1 MYANA
6 MQNYLQ
12 SGYMAE
18 RVLAASP
25 LELIRMLYEGAMSAV
40 DLAIEMLHANEI
52 MARGRAITKAV
63 DILGEL
69 RASLREGP
77 EFSATVAEL
86 YAYMQNRLLEAHSR
100 KSEEPL
106 QEVSRLLKCLYEGWL
121 GVMRQAAE
129 DCADTEDDA
138 PGAVIAA
145 ANPYESYLSSGLSGR
160 SWQV

>member
-12 SGYMAE
+12 SGYIAE

-25 LELIRMLYEGAMSAV
+25 LELIRMLYEGAMSSV
-40 DLAIEMLHANEI
+40 DLAIEMLHANEV

-106 QEVSRLLKCLYEGWL
+106 REVFDDRSYFESR
-121 GVMRQAAE
+121 
-129 DCADTEDDA
+129 
-138 PGAVIAA
+138 
-145 ANPYESYLSSGLSGR
+145 
-160 SWQV
+160 